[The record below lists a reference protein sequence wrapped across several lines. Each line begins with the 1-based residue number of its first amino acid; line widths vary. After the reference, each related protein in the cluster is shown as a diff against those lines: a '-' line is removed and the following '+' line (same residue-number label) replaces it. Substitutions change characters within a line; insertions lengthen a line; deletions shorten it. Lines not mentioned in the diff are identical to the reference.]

1 MKKLISIV
9 ILLCYI
15 CTSAFASVFSYTFNF
30 CDSDFNVLPFS
41 GDSLL
46 IRSLKSPATY
56 LGYDKPCLPL
66 ISRSLILPTK
76 SKIINFHVNY
86 NSRLFAEDV
95 MLNNTLR
102 EVPSSKMMDLKAYN
116 SGYDLRVYPDSVCKI
131 LNIYEYEGLRIA
143 NFLVSPFE
151 YDSQTRELFFIDSI
165 QIDLEFEKIPYRV
178 SEKISCNKDKAEI
191 IQSLVENSNDYI
203 IAEDINNYS
212 CFVEDDNIEYLI
224 ITSESLRAAFEPLA
238 EWKRKKGVPSKII
251 TTEEIV
257 GRYSYETPQGQIK
270 LCLKDLSK
278 QYPLR
283 FVLLGGDI
291 DIVPSQ
297 LCYAKNNGYIADS
310 IPTDLYYSALEDLDW
325 DTNKNG
331 RAGELGFDKF
341 SSIPQLD
348 VTRAPVRTTT
358 DAEIFVNRVIEYET
372 CPTFKWEMF
381 QAGTILGGGVME

>member
-86 NSRLFAEDV
+86 NSHLFAEDV
-95 MLNNTLR
+95 VLNNTLR
-102 EVPSSKMMDLKAYN
+102 EVPSSKMMEFKANN
-116 SGYDLRVYPDSVCKI
+116 SGYDISVYPDSVCKI

-165 QIDLEFEKIPYRV
+165 QIDLEFEKIPHRV

-191 IQSLVENSNDYI
+191 IQSLVENSMI
-203 IAEDINNYS
+203 I
-212 CFVEDDNIEYLI
+212 L
-224 ITSESLRAAFEPLA
+224 
-238 EWKRKKGVPSKII
+238 
-251 TTEEIV
+251 
-257 GRYSYETPQGQIK
+257 
-270 LCLKDLSK
+270 
-278 QYPLR
+278 
-283 FVLLGGDI
+283 
-291 DIVPSQ
+291 
-297 LCYAKNNGYIADS
+297 
-310 IPTDLYYSALEDLDW
+310 
-325 DTNKNG
+325 
-331 RAGELGFDKF
+331 
-341 SSIPQLD
+341 
-348 VTRAPVRTTT
+348 
-358 DAEIFVNRVIEYET
+358 
-372 CPTFKWEMF
+372 
-381 QAGTILGGGVME
+381 